1 MWALHLPPIINTANH
16 FWQSCAIVASLKGWN
31 YCLVI
36 SPFVPT
42 SNLFKSYLAYMA
54 SKPHAVRGEFINKR
68 ILHPPEVWS
77 LDCSFDYSYTLKEIL
92 NELDIY
98 YGPWLMIP
106 ECKSGDCD
114 SIAIDYIKRNI
125 NMFLIIFYLY
135 GFSTT
140 ISHIRNSENV
150 NTK

>member
-1 MWALHLPPIINTANH
+1 
-16 FWQSCAIVASLKGWN
+16 
-31 YCLVI
+31 
-36 SPFVPT
+36 
-42 SNLFKSYLAYMA
+42 MA

-114 SIAIDYIKRNI
+114 SIAIDYIKHKHAPHN
-125 NMFLIIFYLY
+125 FLSVWIFHNY
-135 GFSTT
+135 FS
-140 ISHIRNSENV
+140 H
-150 NTK
+150 